1 MNRSPLEALLALGE
15 AMLAAG
21 AEPYRTEEAIER
33 AGNGFGCSAVHAF
46 VTPPGLFITVQSAGA
61 MDTGVR
67 RVRARA
73 LDVARITSLNA
84 LARAAERGSLS
95 PGECMQ
101 AIEGLRQRV
110 TDYGAPLELVAGAV
124 ASAAYAWFIGATA
137 PEAGLAALAGAF
149 TVVLRRRSAER
160 FAERF
165 FNLALAGFSVALVGL
180 AAALL
185 WHLRSGVI
193 AAGGLIVL
201 VPGLAVSGVLRDLL
215 AGDLLSAGAGGLEAA
230 TSAAALASGAALAV
244 GLGLS
249 LGWAR

>member
-1 MNRSPLEALLALGE
+1 MNKTPLEGLLALGE

-33 AGNGFGCSAVHAF
+33 AGAGFGCTEVHAF

-61 MDTGVR
+61 LQTGVR

-73 LDVARITSLNA
+73 LDVARLTSLNA
-84 LARAAERGSLS
+84 LARAAERGNLN
-95 PGECMQ
+95 PDECVQ
-101 AIEGLRQRV
+101 AIAGMRERQ
-110 TDYGAPLELVAGAV
+110 TDYGTPLELLAGAV
-124 ASAAYAWFIGATA
+124 ASASYAWFIGAAA
-137 PEAGLAALAGAF
+137 PEAAVAALAGAF
-149 TVVLRRRSAER
+149 TVMLRRRTTQR

-165 FNLALAGFSVALVGL
+165 FNLALAGFCVSLVGV
-180 AAALL
+180 AAASV
-185 WHLRSGVI
+185 WHLRSGMI
-193 AAGGLIVL
+193 AAGGLVVL

-215 AGDLLSAGAGGLEAA
+215 AGDLLSASAGGLEAA
-230 TSAAALASGAALAV
+230 TSAAALAAGAALAV